1 MRKTLVLVLTVLLFT
16 VFTYSGIEWTTT
28 MKSSG
33 KGKRASNDIAT
44 RTSAQGGNVK
54 QVFEGVANENMMQF
68 QDGYWLFRSDDENI
82 YIVNDAKQNYMTIS
96 IDGLLQVTGMLGS
109 LVKITIKDHSI
120 NVEELPSEK
129 ILGYDCKHIKITTEY
144 TMKIKIAIIKQT
156 MKVYEVKEIW
166 GSNAVPGIKEVHK
179 GFMKK
184 NFKTGIPDLDE
195 MLQEQMEKQ
204 KNIGF
209 PLKMVTH
216 TVNKGK
222 KGKVKGETK
231 MTMTVTKI
239 QNKKF
244 NDAFFQIPEGYEHV
258 PGPWEKKGKM
268 GGIF

>member
-1 MRKTLVLVLTVLLFT
+1 MKKTLVLMLMVLLFT

-28 MKSSG
+28 IKSSG

-96 IDGLLQVTGMLGS
+96 IDGLLQVTGMLGQ

-120 NVEELPSEK
+120 NVEKLPSEK
-129 ILGYDCKHIKITTEY
+129 ILGYDCNHVRITTEY

-156 MKVYEVKEIW
+156 MKIYEVKEIW
-166 GSNAVPGIKEVHK
+166 GSNDVPGIKDVHK
-179 GFMKK
+179 GFLEK
-184 NFKTGIPDLDE
+184 NFKTGIADLDE
-195 MLQEQMEKQ
+195 MLKEQMEKQ

-209 PLKMVTH
+209 PLKLISH
-216 TVNKGK
+216 TVNKNK

-231 MTMTVTKI
+231 THMTVTKI
-239 QNKKF
+239 EKKTF
-244 NDAFFQIPEGYEHV
+244 EDSFFQVPQGYEHV
-258 PGPWEKKGKM
+258 KGPWEKGKM
-268 GGIF
+268 GRVF